1 MHLGK
6 GGDEMLGDFPQV
18 SGMKNLCGVI
28 LLSDLR
34 V

>member
-6 GGDEMLGDFPQV
+6 GGDEMLGDSPRV
-18 SGMKNLCGVI
+18 SGVKNLGGVI
-28 LLSDLR
+28 PPSRRR

>member
-6 GGDEMLGDFPQV
+6 GGGEMLGDSPQV
-18 SGMKNLCGVI
+18 SVVKNLCGVI
-28 LLSDLR
+28 PPSHRR